1 MSLNNFRI
9 HKEVFL
15 NQVFGLT
22 IGYILTKYVT
32 VILAESGYFN
42 SIILSLLITFM
53 FFSSG
58 YVRSYIIRHLF
69 RRGEILKDQKI
80 NKKVIHLESLS
91 NQIFGLV
98 FGFCLTNFFTIPLV
112 ESKMY
117 DDDVISVI
125 VTSIFFVVS
134 YIRTYS
140 IRYVFKLKGH

>member
-1 MSLNNFRI
+1 MGIHNYRI

-15 NQVFGLT
+15 NQILGIIL
-22 IGYILTKYVT
+22 GYILTKYCT
-32 VILAESGYFN
+32 IILAESGYFN
-42 SIILSLLITFM
+42 SVVLSLLITLM
-53 FFSSG
+53 FFSSS
-58 YVRSYIIRHLF
+58 YVRMYIIRYIF
-69 RRGEILKDQKI
+69 RKGEILKDQKI
-80 NKKVIHLESLS
+80 DKKVIHLESLS

-112 ESKMY
+112 ERNLY

-140 IRYVFKLKGH
+140 IRYVFKLRGH